1 MVDSGILAVYHSEP
15 RTGLDSK
22 FMQDMN
28 RVARLWTRQRSIS
41 ALVIFSLMLGCATE
55 PIATNSHLTV
65 QPKPI
70 KSLFSVLSNTPA
82 TDSLYTIY
90 PNPFSRATGD
100 SVEFLQF
107 GISDSSQVIL
117 LIQNPIGDEVALF
130 EDSTLHAGTYSGKW
144 NPIASDGSGL
154 NPGIYFVTLH
164 VTDTVKR
171 TSFIDSQVLNIL
183 NN

>member
-1 MVDSGILAVYHSEP
+1 MKYHCFHFAERGRSLSAVILAMFV
-15 RTGLDSK
+15 
-22 FMQDMN
+22 MVM
-28 RVARLWTRQRSIS
+28 
-41 ALVIFSLMLGCATE
+41 GCATE
-55 PIATNSHLTV
+55 PPTSNGHLIV

-70 KSLFSVLSNTPA
+70 KSLFSVQANNPSS
-82 TDSLYTIY
+82 DSLYTIY

-107 GISDSSQVIL
+107 AIADSSQVIV
-117 LIQNPIGDEVALF
+117 LIQNPLGDQVAMF
-130 EDSTLHAGTYSGKW
+130 EDSTLYAGTYSGKW
-144 NPIASDGSGL
+144 NPVASDGSGL

-164 VTDTVKR
+164 VTDTVNH